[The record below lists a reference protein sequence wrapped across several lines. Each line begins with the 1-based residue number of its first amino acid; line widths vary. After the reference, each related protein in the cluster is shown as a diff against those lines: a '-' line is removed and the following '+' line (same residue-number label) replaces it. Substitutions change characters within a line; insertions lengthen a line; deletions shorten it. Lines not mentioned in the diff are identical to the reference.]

1 MNLFKSTKATTY
13 ISSRGDKVYPII
25 MDIKTGIVEGDAVF
39 TTGDIDTAYLYATIL
54 EEQSDYNILGS
65 TVICNIQ
72 RPDGTTM
79 KVQGDVLGNNL
90 IEFPLGQS
98 GVSQEGIYNFDI
110 AVVFSEKKMVTSPTA
125 QYSVTQ
131 SIEVIGEIEE
141 DDRFP
146 VLESLISG
154 INVIN
159 EEELVRVSNEEVRQ
173 SKEEAREQAE
183 SVRARNEEIRLAN
196 NEAIRNEEAVRVVN
210 ENERKNAESL
220 RVQEENKRKQ
230 QENTRIAQENT
241 RVSQETARVNAENT
255 RKNQEATRQANE
267 ATRVSQETNRSQAES
282 TRNSNETVRQNQ
294 ENIRKNQEQARVTA
308 EGNRVTSE
316 NVRVSAE
323 QARVLKEQERQAI
336 EVERQNSESTR
347 EQQEAIRVSQENTR
361 KQADILRQQE
371 HESRQQ
377 FLDGFEGK
385 LNTIADDVATIK
397 DDVVSVKEAN
407 KRQDVF
413 LQGLYNENLDGRVT
427 VKEEGSV
434 ISLTNSAD
442 GLVDVVG
449 LEGNTLVNY
458 VQDGAKELNLN
469 GDIEAEGT
477 NVTLTEGVDGGKV
490 DVMCEGNTLINLT
503 GVYENPVSGSDVTLD
518 KTKYTFTMPN
528 NAPYTG
534 AVNVFVNGIKP
545 NTEYTIIA
553 NITKN
558 TLTKG
563 YLILANDEQ
572 TNFANKTIRVNPNEL
587 GIKKYLVT
595 SKNEIPAGA
604 TIRSYLM
611 GANEGE
617 QITIGDY
624 ILLEGD
630 WTNKEIPSEYFE
642 GMKSVGECEDN
653 KIEIVT
659 RGKNLFDKSKAT
671 PGFILNTN
679 LPTNSYDAENLLSDY
694 IPVKPNTKYF
704 YSFKGYTVGTGQY
717 DNTTWT
723 GFLFYTDRN
732 EYSYIGS
739 RGVISASDEMFVT
752 SPSNAKYIRIGSRF
766 LQQKNVTV
774 QFVESDV
781 VTEYTPYVLNKKEIT
796 LSEPLRALP
805 GGVKDKVVKVGGK
818 CYFERN
824 CGEIVLDGNNAQFN
838 SLSFNN
844 GVSKFYYFITSKKV
858 GFSNV
863 ICDKLPTLNSY
874 ASDPNIVNGIS
885 GTGNNGAVWISLETN
900 ATTKEELKDEFNNN
914 PLTLIYELT
923 SPIYE
928 EITEPT
934 LNTYNDTT
942 HISNNSTIPCN
953 MKVTNTGYNAIIK
966 PSTQYTV
973 AFDTDKSGEVGINL
987 GGSKVTTTNSVAT
1000 VTTPSTLV
1008 DDALRLTGKGIKAS
1022 KVRLLEGDK
1031 TNWIPSYF
1039 EGMKSSFED
1048 KLQED
1053 GTYKMEI
1060 LSNNKNLFDVIFK
1073 ENILKAPQLDIRFKD
1088 GKILVNG
1095 SMQHHY
1101 MFKVVIPKGTYF
1113 ASGLDNNLF
1122 LHVFWQGGD
1131 SGFISNKR
1139 SVTYLMDTEVQCY
1152 LSRGEYT
1159 NYECSFQLEL
1169 GETTTD
1175 FIPSISNKIQFSSIE
1190 PLRGVGDAKD
1200 RFVFKNGKLM
1210 IERNIKER
1218 IYNGS
1223 EPWSIT
1229 TGVDGTFKYV
1239 TISDNFDIPSKILFD
1254 NQLNSKYIVENPYN
1268 LIKNSFWLLNNGG
1281 HKQVRF
1287 SLNGTETDVEIY
1299 KQALRENNVK
1309 VAYIAESPTY
1319 EEIPF
1324 ELQKIILEGYEN
1336 GTLFFDTNIP
1346 PTVEA
1351 SYTANIPVVNELN
1364 KNSNEIVVTQE
1375 DLSVTQVAVDFLLM
1389 SNIGEE
1395 MLSGFNLNTRG
1406 RNSMGAYFANRIT
1419 KGALR
1424 YEDVISKYPQYKE
1437 EIDSILE
1444 TK

>member
-110 AVVFSEKKMVTSPTA
+110 AVVFSEKKMVTSPTS

-159 EEELVRVSNEEVRQ
+159 EEELVRISNEEDRQ

-183 SVRARNEEIRLAN
+183 SVRVRNEETRSAN
-196 NEAIRNEEAVRVVN
+196 NEAIRNEEAVRVTS

-347 EQQEAIRVSQENTR
+347 EQQEATRISQEHAR

-385 LNTIADDVATIK
+385 LNTVVDDVDGIK
-397 DDVVSVKEAN
+397 DDVVAVKEAN

-434 ISLTNSAD
+434 ISLTNSD
-442 GLVDVVG
+442 NGLVDIVG

-458 VQDGAKELNLN
+458 CVDGAKELTLN
-469 GDIEAEGT
+469 GDIDVEGT
-477 NVTLTEGVDGGKV
+477 NVTLTEGVDNGLV
-490 DVMCEGNTLINLT
+490 DVICEGNTLVNIVSQANIVKNSNDYKHYQINSL
-503 GVYENPVSGSDVTLD
+503 
-518 KTKYTFTMPN
+518 
-528 NAPYTG
+528 
-534 AVNVFVNGIKP
+534 IKP
-545 NTEYTIIA
+545 NTDYTIITPYSNEVKYRIA
-553 NITKN
+553 NRN
-558 TLTKG
+558 TSRYLTSWFRGNVKFNTG
-563 YLILANDEQ
+563 DNES
-572 TNFANKTIRVNPNEL
+572 IRVLYRFIDDNNVVNTNGVLTDEHD
-587 GIKKYLVT
+587 KV
-595 SKNEIPAGA
+595 
-604 TIRSYLM
+604 
-611 GANEGE
+611 
-617 QITIGDY
+617 

-630 WTNKEIPSEYFE
+630 WTNKEIPPCFE
-642 GMKSVGECEDN
+642 GMKSVAECEDN
-653 KIEIVT
+653 KIEIV
-659 RGKNLFDKSKAT
+659 GQSKNLF
-671 PGFILNTN
+671 NTN
-679 LPTNSYDAENLLSDY
+679 NLYKDNTY
-694 IPVKPNTKYF
+694 IESGVECNATHMMTYEFDILPNTNYY
-704 YSFKGYTVGTGQY
+704 YSNNENKAIYINLYNDDEFVRGFAGLSFNSSNCNKVRLSVFKDVICHQLEEGSQATSYVPYAT
-717 DNTTWT
+717 NTH
-723 GFLFYTDRN
+723 
-732 EYSYIGS
+732 SI
-739 RGVISASDEMFVT
+739 
-752 SPSNAKYIRIGSRF
+752 
-766 LQQKNVTV
+766 Q
-774 QFVESDV
+774 
-781 VTEYTPYVLNKKEIT
+781 

-805 GGVKDKVVKVGGK
+805 NGVKDKIVKIDGK
-818 CYFERN
+818 WYIQRNTGQILLNGDNNEKWVFESDWTSN
-824 CGEIVLDGNNAQFN
+824 SGELSRFLISIPNQKNILWHDLMRESKDYSINNRFNALENIAKTFALEVEHFTGWDFGKFVLNIKT
-838 SLSFNN
+838 SRLSIKNELGLKQWLSEN
-844 GVSKFYYFITSKKV
+844 PVELAYE
-858 GFSNV
+858 
-863 ICDKLPTLNSY
+863 
-874 ASDPNIVNGIS
+874 
-885 GTGNNGAVWISLETN
+885 LET
-900 ATTKEELKDEFNNN
+900 
-914 PLTLIYELT
+914 
-923 SPIYE
+923 PIYE
-928 EITEPT
+928 ELPIDPT
-934 LNTYNDTT
+934 VNTYTDTT

-953 MKVTNTGYNAIIK
+953 MTIKNTGYNAIIK

-973 AFDTDKSGEVGINL
+973 AFDTNTSGEVGISL
-987 GGSKVTTTNSVAT
+987 GGSKVTTTNNFAT

-1008 DDALRLTGKGIKAS
+1008 DDSLRLYGKGIKAS
-1022 KVRLLEGDK
+1022 NIRLLEGDK

-1039 EGMKSSFED
+1039 EGMKSCFED
-1048 KLQED
+1048 KLQDD

-1060 LSNNKNLFDVIFK
+1060 LSNN
-1073 ENILKAPQLDIRFKD
+1073 
-1088 GKILVNG
+1088 
-1095 SMQHHY
+1095 S
-1101 MFKVVIPKGTYF
+1101 
-1113 ASGLDNNLF
+1113 DN
-1122 LHVFWQGGD
+1122 
-1131 SGFISNKR
+1131 SN
-1139 SVTYLMDTEVQCY
+1139 
-1152 LSRGEYT
+1152 
-1159 NYECSFQLEL
+1159 F
-1169 GETTTD
+1169 
-1175 FIPSISNKIQFSSIE
+1175 NKIQFSSIE

-1200 RFVFKNGKLM
+1200 RFVFKDGKL
-1210 IERNIKER
+1210 IIQR
-1218 IYNGS
+1218 S
-1223 EPWSIT
+1223 CSIREYQEGDYELSNVLT
-1229 TGVDGTFKYV
+1229 DEVNTVY
-1239 TISDNFDIPSKILFD
+1239 ILDIPI
-1254 NQLNSKYIVENPYN
+1254 
-1268 LIKNSFWLLNNGG
+1268 
-1281 HKQVRF
+1281 
-1287 SLNGTETDVEIY
+1287 
-1299 KQALRENNVK
+1299 
-1309 VAYIAESPTY
+1309 Y

-1336 GTLFFDTNIP
+1336 GTLFLDTNIP
-1346 PTVEA
+1346 PTVEV
-1351 SYTANIPVVNELN
+1351 SYTANIPVVSELN
-1364 KNSNEIVVTQE
+1364 KNSNEIGLTQE

-1389 SNIGEE
+1389 SNLGEE
-1395 MLSGFNLNTRG
+1395 MLSSFNVNTKG

-1419 KGALR
+1419 KGALK
-1424 YEDVISKYPQYKE
+1424 YEDVINKYPQYKE
-1437 EIDSILE
+1437 EIDLILE

>member
-1 MNLFKSTKATTY
+1 MNLFKSTKAITY

-98 GVSQEGIYNFDI
+98 GVSQEGVYNFDI

-183 SVRARNEEIRLAN
+183 SVRVRNEETRLAN
-196 NEAIRNEEAVRVVN
+196 NEAIRNEEAVRVTS

-267 ATRVSQETNRSQAES
+267 ATRVSQETNRNQAES

-294 ENIRKNQEQARVTA
+294 ENTRKNQEQARVTA

-347 EQQEAIRVSQENTR
+347 EQQEATRVSQENAR
-361 KQADILRQQE
+361 KQADILRQQD

-385 LNTIADDVATIK
+385 LNTVVDDVAGIK
-397 DDVVSVKEAN
+397 DDVVAVKEAN
-407 KRQDVF
+407 KRQEVF

-434 ISLTNSAD
+434 ISLTNSDD

-458 VQDGAKELNLN
+458 VMDGAKELTLN

-477 NVTLTEGVDGGKV
+477 NVTLTDIVDNGLV
-490 DVMCEGNTLINLT
+490 DVACEGNTLVNCIHPLK
-503 GVYENPVSGSDVTLD
+503 SKSDFYSFAGTIEDGYFCFTANSSYKNFFIGTD
-518 KTKYTFTMPN
+518 KITVKPSTTYTF
-528 NAPYTG
+528 
-534 AVNVFVNGIKP
+534 VVDIK
-545 NTEYTIIA
+545 E
-553 NITKN
+553 N
-558 TLTKG
+558 TL
-563 YLILANDEQ
+563 
-572 TNFANKTIRVNPNEL
+572 VSEL
-587 GIKKYLVT
+587 SKYLTFGESQAGGMQTYWTKSHWIT
-595 SKNEIPAGA
+595 STEIGRKVF
-604 TIRSYLM
+604 TLTTKDSFDEVKLGDRGFID
-611 GANEGE
+611 ANCTSGTVKFRYM
-617 QITIGDY
+617 I
-624 ILLEGD
+624 LEGD
-630 WTNKEIPSEYFE
+630 WTDKEIPPYFE
-642 GMKSVGECEDN
+642 GMKSAGECEDN
-653 KIEIVT
+653 KIEIVSQN
-659 RGKNLFDKSKAT
+659 KNLFDGELELGSISTSHGGNVTHTECLRSK
-671 PGFILNTN
+671 N
-679 LPTNSYDAENLLSDY
+679 Y
-694 IPVKPNTKYF
+694 IKVRPNTIIIQ
-704 YSFKGYTVGTGQY
+704 SNDLGYVSVIYIY
-717 DNTTWT
+717 DKDKN
-723 GFLFYTDRN
+723 LIAYL
-732 EYSYIGS
+732 GS
-739 RGVISASDEMFVT
+739 KNPFTIPENGE
-752 SPSNAKYIRIGSRF
+752 YIRFRSSTGSSENN
-766 LQQKNVTV
+766 LNVKY
-774 QFVESDV
+774 QFEEGSVATS
-781 VTEYTPYVLNKKEIT
+781 YVPHSLNKKEIS
-796 LSEPLRALP
+796 LNEPLRALP
-805 GGVKDKVVKVGGK
+805 NGVCDKIVKIGGK
-818 CYFERN
+818 YYVERN
-824 CGEIVLDGNNAQFN
+824 CGEVTINGSTPITGYYTRDVNNDMIVP
-838 SLSFNN
+838 
-844 GVSKFYYFITSKKV
+844 YY
-858 GFSNV
+858 SNLNYKAYSYAT
-863 ICDKLPTLNSY
+863 CDKLPFCKYPEDTYIGKRESISIGSGSPGEGAIFVTIKRENYANSTLQTY
-874 ASDPNIVNGIS
+874 L
-885 GTGNNGAVWISLETN
+885 T
-900 ATTKEELKDEFNNN
+900 NN
-914 PLTLIYELT
+914 PIKCVVELT
-923 SPIYE
+923 APYYE

-934 LNTYNDTT
+934 LNTYTDIT

-953 MKVTNTGYNAIIK
+953 MTVKNTGYNAIIK

-987 GGSKVTTTNSVAT
+987 GGSKVITNNNVAT

-1008 DDALRLTGKGIKAS
+1008 DDTLRLYGKGIKAS
-1022 KVRLLEGDK
+1022 NIRLLEGDK
-1031 TNWIPSYF
+1031 TNWMPSYF

-1053 GTYKMEI
+1053 GNYNVEI
-1060 LSNNKNLFDVIFK
+1060 LSRNKNLFNGELLKGYTISYITGNYIES
-1073 ENILKAPQLDIRFKD
+1073 ENY
-1088 GKILVNG
+1088 V
-1095 SMQHHY
+1095 S
-1101 MFKVVIPKGTYF
+1101 
-1113 ASGLDNNLF
+1113 
-1122 LHVFWQGGD
+1122 
-1131 SGFISNKR
+1131 
-1139 SVTYLMDTEVQCY
+1139 SV
-1152 LSRGEYT
+1152 
-1159 NYECSFQLEL
+1159 
-1169 GETTTD
+1169 D
-1175 FIPSISNKIQFSSIE
+1175 FIPVKPLTHYRVNLLSSVGTCFFVFYDKNKKSLGGSQVWDYKKTPSNCYYMKMYYNKNFIDILTQVEEGTVITDYTPHKLNKIQFPMIE
-1190 PLRGVGDAKD
+1190 PLRGVGDVKD
-1200 RFVFKNGKLM
+1200 RFVFNKDGKLM
-1210 IERNIKER
+1210 IERNCGSHLLKVRSVNTNYR
-1218 IYNGS
+1218 IALDYPENMRVLESTTENNKCFICNGLKTS
-1223 EPWSIT
+1223 NIPVNQNNIDGYLS
-1229 TGVDGTFKYV
+1229 GVN
-1239 TISDNFDIPSKILFD
+1239 TISGHSSAVFYSYIFGVTTIESARQWFD
-1254 NQLNSKYIVENPYN
+1254 ENPT
-1268 LIKNSFWLLNNGG
+1268 K
-1281 HKQVRF
+1281 V
-1287 SLNGTETDVEIY
+1287 IY
-1299 KQALRENNVK
+1299 QLKE
-1309 VAYIAESPTY
+1309 PTY

-1324 ELQKIILEGYEN
+1324 ELQKIILEGYLN

-1346 PTVEA
+1346 PTVEV
-1351 SYTANIPVVNELN
+1351 SYTANIPVVSELN

-1389 SNIGEE
+1389 SNLGEE
-1395 MLSGFNLNTRG
+1395 MLSSFNINTRG

-1419 KGALR
+1419 KGALK